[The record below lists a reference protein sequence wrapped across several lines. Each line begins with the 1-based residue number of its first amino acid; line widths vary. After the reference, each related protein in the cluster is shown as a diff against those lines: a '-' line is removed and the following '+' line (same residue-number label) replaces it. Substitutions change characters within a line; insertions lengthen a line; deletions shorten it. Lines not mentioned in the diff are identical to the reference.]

1 MMNNFTFQFLGAIAA
16 VGLSTLGFAQPQP
29 PVNTQLPSGLSKPQ
43 PTQTPPV
50 GVITPPVVHRP
61 DLVQAP
67 VGSATPIKQPGPVI
81 ERKNQNSDVSTSI
94 MTNTS
99 VQVAIQTIRSINE
112 SLDTTSSPG
121 AGIDPKSIPGVGP
134 DQAPVNKSSE
144 PLNQSS
150 NLKSSPVSLGSTE
163 RAENLIRTISDG
175 AAYWSIAEKPSTDQ
189 SPPPPEFKPPPPP
202 APVIPP
208 PPN

>member
-1 MMNNFTFQFLGAIAA
+1 MNNFTLQFLGAIAA
-16 VGLSTLGFAQPQP
+16 VGLSTLAFAQPQP
-29 PVNTQLPSGLSKPQ
+29 PVNAQLPSGLSKPQ
-43 PTQTPPV
+43 PTQTSPI
-50 GVITPPVVHRP
+50 GAITPSVPHRP

-67 VGSATPIKQPGPVI
+67 VGSATPIKQPGSVI
-81 ERKNQNSDVSTSI
+81 ERKNQNSEVSTSI

-99 VQVAIQTIRSINE
+99 AQVAIQTIRSINE

-121 AGIDPKSIPGVGP
+121 ASIDPKSIPGIGP

-144 PLNQSS
+144 LRNQAS
-150 NLKSSPVSLGSTE
+150 NLKSSPASLESTG

-175 AAYWSIAEKPSTDQ
+175 AAYWSISEKPSVDQ

-202 APVIPP
+202 APLIPP
-208 PPN
+208 PPS